1 MKKKLLFAPCQSPI
15 YRDTHFYRRGRH
27 AHGNPQ
33 VTVSIPYLS
42 GHPFL
47 RFVVTLL
54 LWALFIVCQSPIYRD
69 THFYQGFSARTAV
82 GTVCVN
88 PLSIGTPISTEVVLN
103 EKQKRNHLC
112 QSPIY
117 RDTHFYFFSSI
128 AFICLGFSCQ
138 SPIYRDTHFYE
149 LKCQNCGASELCQ
162 SPIYRDTHFY
172 EPRGWWSA
180 RTKIEVSIP
189 YLSGHPFLPYREE
202 EGGLL
207 IEYVCQSPIYRDTHF
222 YGAPRSPAVSLKP
235 IPVSI
240 PYLSGHP
247 FLLYANDGWDGKF
260 TDLCQSP
267 IYRDTHF
274 YH

>member
-172 EPRGWWSA
+172 GNKKWGNKNMYSLCQSPIYRDTHFYEPRGWWSA

-189 YLSGHPFLPYREE
+189 YLSGHPFLP
-202 EGGLL
+202 LMNNK
-207 IEYVCQSPIYRDTHF
+207 ST
-222 YGAPRSPAVSLKP
+222 AA
-235 IPVSI
+235 
-240 PYLSGHP
+240 
-247 FLLYANDGWDGKF
+247 GKEM
-260 TDLCQSP
+260 CQSP

-274 YH
+274 YHIERRKGVSSLNMCVNPLSIGTPISTLC